1 MFTNP
6 LFGGGLGSALLGVNN
21 VPSNQNLQILANAQ
35 NVVRLNPNNGVNG
48 GGFQLANSSGNF
60 GTSGETFRF
69 RIITFHSTP
78 TSTNSGEYGL
88 QKGIVSSGGS
98 GGFVTGGGA
107 SLDNTAS
114 AMLSRETAD
123 SGAQFPNIN
132 KVFTVTPLSN
142 DDGFGTG
149 DSFRFQGL
157 GDVSG
162 LTPFNFKIEILSRP

>member
-1 MFTNP
+1 MYTYP
-6 LFGGGLGSALLGVNN
+6 LFGGGLGSALLRVSNL
-21 VPSNQNLQILANAQ
+21 PSNQNLQILANAQ
-35 NVVRLNPNNGVNG
+35 NVVRLNPNNGTNG
-48 GGFQLANSSGNF
+48 GGFQLANSNGNF
-60 GTSGETFRF
+60 GTAGETFKF

-88 QKGIVSSGGS
+88 QKGFVSSGASGAFVGAGS
-98 GGFVTGGGA
+98 S

-114 AMLSRETAD
+114 QMLSRETAD

-132 KVFTVTPLSN
+132 KVFTVVITSGG
-142 DDGFGTG
+142 DFGTG

-157 GDVSG
+157 GDVSS

>member
-6 LFGGGLGSALLGVNN
+6 LFGGGLGSALLRVNN
-21 VPSNQNLQILANAQ
+21 LPSGQNLQILANAQ

-48 GGFQLANSSGNF
+48 GGFQLANSNGNF
-60 GTSGETFRF
+60 GTTGETFKF

-88 QKGIVSSGGS
+88 QKGTPAAGAS
-98 GGFVTGGGA
+98 GGFRLGGDVSG
-107 SLDNTAS
+107 DNTAS
-114 AMLSRETAD
+114 QMLSRETAD
-123 SGAQFPNIN
+123 SGAQFQNIN
-132 KVFTVTPLSN
+132 KVFTVTIPSN
-142 DDGFGTG
+142 ADGFGTG